1 MVSRHQIKK
10 AIQVLEQANIEG
22 FKEISDELQNT
33 LNSLK
38 KNIHEMDEYHKL
50 TSADMGKA
58 QVVFGFDEKFFAN
71 LNIEHS
77 FPVQNFINDWMQKQS
92 DWRYPW
98 CLLLPTRPNYTE
110 HCLKS
115 TLVYV
120 CTNNF
125 TLDQTLAHVKRK
137 LNKIPSSSPQM
148 FKVKRLNHEGIIDD
162 YDVPH
167 NQIKF
172 TFSIDYFPYLSIEQV
187 RNYIQHLSKIL
198 RPGGEALLHIT
209 DADNEDEWKSV
220 VGKQRTYCSTEII
233 KDFASQFNLNYEN
246 VYHVDSMYTFFHLSK
261 PGEISTQK
269 KYLTKIE
276 KY

>member
-10 AIQVLEQANIEG
+10 AIKILEEASTEG
-22 FKEISDELQNT
+22 FKEITDELQHT
-33 LNSLK
+33 LKGLK
-38 KNIHEMDEYHKL
+38 KNIHEMDEYYRI
-50 TSADMGKA
+50 TSQDMGKA
-58 QVVFGFDEKFFAN
+58 QVIYGFDEKFFAE

-77 FPVQNFINDWMQKQS
+77 FPVQNFIADWMVKQS

-98 CLLLPTRPNYTE
+98 CLLLPTRPNYAE
-110 HCLKS
+110 GCVKS
-115 TLVYV
+115 TLVYL

-125 TLDQTLAHVKRK
+125 TLNDAVNHVKRK
-137 LNKIPSSSPQM
+137 LNKPIGTDPQM
-148 FKVKRLNHEGIIDD
+148 FRVKRLNHEGIIDD

-167 NQIKF
+167 GQIKF
-172 TFSIDYFPYLSIEQV
+172 MFSIDYFPYLSIEQI
-187 RNYIQHLSKIL
+187 RDYIKNIQKVL

-220 VGKQRTYCSTEII
+220 VGKQRTYCNIEIV
-233 KDFASQFNLNYEN
+233 KDFAKQFNLNYNN
-246 VYHVDSMYTFFHLSK
+246 VYHIDSMYTFFHLSK